1 MIHRIKH
8 LEAMDD
14 YLLHVVF
21 DDGRTVLYDVKDDIQ
36 NLPGY
41 RALRTIHGLFRQV
54 QVDDSRTC
62 IFWNDELDLPSDI
75 IYRYG
80 KEEVS

>member
-1 MIHRIKH
+1 MPEISRF
-8 LEAMDD
+8 
-14 YLLHVVF
+14 Y
-21 DDGRTVLYDVKDDIQ
+21 GIQ

-75 IYRYG
+75 IKSAVKPRPLG
-80 KEEVS
+80 LGI